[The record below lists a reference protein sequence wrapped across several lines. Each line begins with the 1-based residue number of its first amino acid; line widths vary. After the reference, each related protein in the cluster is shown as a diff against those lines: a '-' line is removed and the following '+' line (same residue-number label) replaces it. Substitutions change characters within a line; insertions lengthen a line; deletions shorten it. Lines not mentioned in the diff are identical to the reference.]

1 MNAIHGTY
9 IDGKIVPDENPD
21 WPEGKRILLVDP
33 NEGDSKPR
41 TGMREEDWPT
51 TPEGIAALVA
61 QMDQIRPFLTPEEEA
76 AWHKALSEQKAYQLS
91 HWEKWCKESDGL
103 FE

>member
-1 MNAIHGTY
+1 MSAIHATY
-9 IDGKIVPDENPD
+9 IDGKIVPDGKPD
-21 WPEGKRILLVDP
+21 WPNGTRLVLRPEGAASSVGL
-33 NEGDSKPR
+33 
-41 TGMREEDWPT
+41 REEDWPT

-61 QMDQIRPFLTPEEEA
+61 QMDQIQPFLTPEEEA

-91 HWEKWCKESDGL
+91 QWEKWCKEAGGV